1 MGNVPIGTS
10 GFVQVKLRAKAD
22 EIVRY
27 VANTVQH
34 LNAAEPQ
41 ALWAAIQHCCQS
53 RFDFW
58 LRHCDPSQ
66 TQEVVEIIDTA
77 VMQAAAHAMRQDV
90 DELRADHFIWRR
102 LRLPSRMRGC
112 GLRDD

>member
-1 MGNVPIGTS
+1 MTS
-10 GFVQVKLRAKAD
+10 LHASH
-22 EIVRY
+22 
-27 VANTVQH
+27 T
-34 LNAAEPQ
+34 
-41 ALWAAIQHCCQS
+41 
-53 RFDFW
+53 
-58 LRHCDPSQ
+58 PSQ

-112 GLRDD
+112 HRACAAAGYETTEE